1 MAGAALLR
9 HLGPRL
15 FAAEPV
21 SGLAGRGLVP
31 AAARI
36 LPARMSS
43 TAAEAATREAAAPEQ
58 HGGGST
64 EKPKP
69 ADGQEKK
76 GIVSYWGIESPKLVK
91 EDGTEW
97 RWFCFRVSRAL
108 TNTFLHATT
117 HEFLVARLPICDR
130 SL

>member
-21 SGLAGRGLVP
+21 TGLAGAGRGLVP

-43 TAAEAATREAAAPEQ
+43 TAAEAAKESAATEQ
-58 HGGGST
+58 PGGSAD
-64 EKPKP
+64 KPKP
-69 ADGQEKK
+69 AGGQDSKK
-76 GIVSYWGIESPKLVK
+76 GIVSYWGIEPRKLMK

-97 RWFCFRVSRAL
+97 RWFCFRVSRAE
-108 TNTFLHATT
+108 H
-117 HEFLVARLPICDR
+117 
-130 SL
+130 